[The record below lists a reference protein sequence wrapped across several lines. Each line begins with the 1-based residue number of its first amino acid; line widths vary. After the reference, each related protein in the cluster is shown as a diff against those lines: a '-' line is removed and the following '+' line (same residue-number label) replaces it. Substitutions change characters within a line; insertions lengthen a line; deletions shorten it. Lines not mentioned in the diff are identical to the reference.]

1 MQNVRQLFQA
11 FSLFVLIIM
20 VIIII
25 KIMDQT
31 DRPSEFNHLHKSSQN
46 LSGQEGTRMNQE
58 LVCGK
63 KP

>member
-1 MQNVRQLFQA
+1 
-11 FSLFVLIIM
+11 M

-63 KP
+63 KPWLVLDAWM